1 MDDDDYNEDDADVA
15 DDVGGHDDDGQILAV
30 RGNNDVRNSLS
41 SADVRNS
48 IIRFSRNYVMLFRGC
63 PQIDFFRGRF
73 IPRMSAILVV
83 KGNNEVNKSLL
94 FCIGYTS
101 VLGLRCVGGM
111 AGHKKIATICW
122 RPAGPKIATLL
133 EALCGFV

>member
-41 SADVRNS
+41 SADVRKS
-48 IIRFSRNYVMLFRGC
+48 SRNYVMLFRGC

-94 FCIGYTS
+94 FCIGY
-101 VLGLRCVGGM
+101 
-111 AGHKKIATICW
+111 KQPPPKIATICW
-122 RPAGPKIATLL
+122 ASRRPK
-133 EALCGFV
+133 

>member
-1 MDDDDYNEDDADVA
+1 M
-15 DDVGGHDDDGQILAV
+15 
-30 RGNNDVRNSLS
+30 
-41 SADVRNS
+41 SAIRFLPRMFA
-48 IIRFSRNYVMLFRGC
+48 IRFSRNYVMLFRGC

-101 VLGLRCVGGM
+101 VLGLRCERLRCEGVG
-111 AGHKKIATICW
+111 
-122 RPAGPKIATLL
+122 LFEVL
-133 EALCGFV
+133 EVWWVGS

>member
-48 IIRFSRNYVMLFRGC
+48 IF
-63 PQIDFFRGRF
+63 
-73 IPRMSAILVV
+73 A
-83 KGNNEVNKSLL
+83 
-94 FCIGYTS
+94 
-101 VLGLRCVGGM
+101 
-111 AGHKKIATICW
+111 
-122 RPAGPKIATLL
+122 
-133 EALCGFV
+133 